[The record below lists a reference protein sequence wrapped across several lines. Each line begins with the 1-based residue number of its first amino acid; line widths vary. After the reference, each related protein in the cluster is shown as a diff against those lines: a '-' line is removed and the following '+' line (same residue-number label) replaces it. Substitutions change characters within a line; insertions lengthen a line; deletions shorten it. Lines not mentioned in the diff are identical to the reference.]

1 MEPRHQYWSFH
12 GVAKVGAT
20 VGDNFCLKFTGEWNR
35 SADGSCRLVA
45 CKVEPPYSHFL
56 GRTAFWIWVWEE
68 QEQEAGG
75 RKAGGGREEEEF
87 EAVAAKPLVTLS
99 QTTPPLLPG
108 PPAEFPQ
115 FHVWSLQ

>member
-45 CKVEPPYSHFL
+45 CKVEPPYLHFL

-75 RKAGGGREEEEF
+75 RKAGGDSVTKLVCYTCRESSHEWGR
-87 EAVAAKPLVTLS
+87 
-99 QTTPPLLPG
+99 
-108 PPAEFPQ
+108 PA
-115 FHVWSLQ
+115 